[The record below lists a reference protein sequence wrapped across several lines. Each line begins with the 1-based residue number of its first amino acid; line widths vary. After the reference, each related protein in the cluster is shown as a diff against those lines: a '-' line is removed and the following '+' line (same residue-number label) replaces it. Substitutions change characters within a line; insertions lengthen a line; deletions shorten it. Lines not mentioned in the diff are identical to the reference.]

1 MDSRELIRIVIVE
14 EVQFLRLGLVRAVE
28 FGDEIEVL
36 GDFGLVSDALAEV
49 ERLKPDVVLMSI
61 SMPDVGG
68 IDACRAIPE
77 KSPAT
82 KVVLLAA
89 EERDQDA
96 LASIMSGSS
105 GYFLKTTGPPE
116 LVQMIRLVA
125 GGGSYFDAG
134 LTERVLARVNELVD
148 REPPPGLDALTDRE
162 TEVLTKVAEGMSN
175 NEIGA
180 TLNVSANT
188 VRNHISNIFKKL
200 NMSRRAELISFVT
213 RHGVAG

>member
-1 MDSRELIRIVIVE
+1 MIRIVIVE

-148 REPPPGLDALTDRE
+148 RE